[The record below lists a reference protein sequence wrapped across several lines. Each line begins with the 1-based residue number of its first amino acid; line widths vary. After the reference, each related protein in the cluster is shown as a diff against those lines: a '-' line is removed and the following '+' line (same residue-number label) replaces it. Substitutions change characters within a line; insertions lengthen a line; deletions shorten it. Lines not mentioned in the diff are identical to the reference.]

1 MKNLISF
8 ILLTATA
15 IIETFFLLYIRKRVE
30 KDNIPLKYFICVVF
44 CMIMWCVI
52 LDIQIIIINFIS
64 PEKAIYSDYVVYT
77 FVVLMPVFLFLFAY
91 SELTGK
97 TNIETWQ
104 LSFFI
109 IALFNLLVIWTNDFH
124 HLFYIKYSTEFSKT
138 IFGPFYTYAYCIYIY
153 GLAAIGIIMVLI
165 SSIKKSSIKSKQTFL
180 ILISAIVP
188 IMVNV
193 LASTRIIP
201 ANIYET
207 PVSFSV
213 TVLTLGFAMFRYNFL
228 NISPIATTRIVNQMS
243 DAYVVLNVN
252 YKVLDCNASFEK
264 FFNVNKNA
272 IVGKYLRDIGA
283 TELVIIHDKPIGN
296 YLKEVQNKDKVY
308 KVNAKLKDE
317 SKYFNIEISR
327 IVSDYRCVGILI
339 LLKDVTQHIM
349 DMNALKQNQD
359 MLIERERLATLGQM
373 VGGIAHNLKTPI
385 MSIAGAMEGLEDLIR
400 EYDKSIDDPDVT
412 KEDHHAIAKDMSNW
426 VAKVNSYD
434 SYMSDVITAV
444 KGQAVNFNEVSNDK
458 FTIGELLKTVNILM
472 KHELKNALVTL
483 NINCAVSESTTIKGN
498 VNSLVQI
505 VNNLISNAIQAYIEP
520 DEEQKDNKENI
531 TERDNNENIAKRK
544 IIDLNV
550 TKEKGNIVISVRD
563 YGCGIPP
570 KVQEKLFKSMVTTKG
585 HNGTGLGLFMSYS
598 NIRGHFNGDLKF
610 TSEVGKG
617 TTFYIIIPVEETKR
631 IDKSN
636 V

>member
-1 MKNLISF
+1 MKNLTSF
-8 ILLTATA
+8 ILLIATA
-15 IIETFFLLYIRKRVE
+15 IIETVFLLYIRKRVE
-30 KDNIPLKYFICVVF
+30 KENTSLKYFICLVF
-44 CMIMWCVI
+44 CMIMWCII
-52 LDIQIIIINFIS
+52 LDIQIFIIDFIS
-64 PEKAIYSDYVVYT
+64 PSKAIYSDYIVYI
-77 FVVLMPVFLFLFAY
+77 FVVLMPVFLLLFAY

-97 TNIETWQ
+97 TRIERWQ
-104 LSFFI
+104 LSLFI
-109 IALFNLLVIWTNDFH
+109 LSFFNLIMIWTNDFH
-124 HLFYIKYSTEFSKT
+124 HLFYVRYSTEFSNT
-138 IFGPFYTYAYCIYIY
+138 VFGPFYTYAYCLYIY
-153 GLAAIGIIMVLI
+153 GLTAIGIIMILI
-165 SSIKKSSIKSKQTFL
+165 SSIKKSSIKSKQTFF

-188 IMVNV
+188 ISVNV
-193 LASTRIIP
+193 LASTRVIP

-228 NISPIATTRIVNQMS
+228 NISPVATTRIVNQMS
-243 DAYVVLNVN
+243 DAYIVLNVD
-252 YKVLDCNASFEK
+252 YKILDCNSSFEK
-264 FFNVNKNA
+264 FFNVNKNE
-272 IVGKYLRDIGA
+272 ISGKYFKDINLG
-283 TELVIIHDKPIGN
+283 ELVILHDKPLGN
-296 YLKEVQNKDKVY
+296 YLKKAQNDNKVY
-308 KVNAKLKDE
+308 KINAKLKDE

-327 IVSDYRCVGILI
+327 IISDYRCVGILVLI
-339 LLKDVTQHIM
+339 KDATQHIL
-349 DMNALKQNQD
+349 DMKALKQNQE

-400 EYDKSIDDPDVT
+400 EYDESIDDPDVT

-458 FTIGELLKTVNILM
+458 FTVGELLKTVNILM

-483 NINCAVSESTTIKGN
+483 NINCAVPESTTIKGN

-520 DEEQKDNKENI
+520 DEEQKDNKEDI
-531 TERDNNENIAKRK
+531 TEKDNNENIAKRK

-617 TTFYIIIPVEETKR
+617 TTFYIIIP
-631 IDKSN
+631 IDGVNKNS
-636 V
+636 

>member
-1 MKNLISF
+1 MKNLTSF
-8 ILLTATA
+8 ILLIATA
-15 IIETFFLLYIRKRVE
+15 IIETVFLLYIRKRVE
-30 KDNIPLKYFICVVF
+30 KENTSLKYFICLVF
-44 CMIMWCVI
+44 CMIMWCII
-52 LDIQIIIINFIS
+52 LDIQIFIIDFIS
-64 PEKAIYSDYVVYT
+64 PSKAIYSDYIVYI
-77 FVVLMPVFLFLFAY
+77 FVVLMPVFLLLFAY

-97 TNIETWQ
+97 TRIERWQ
-104 LSFFI
+104 LSLFI
-109 IALFNLLVIWTNDFH
+109 LSFFNLIMIWTNDFH
-124 HLFYIKYSTEFSKT
+124 HLFYVRYSTEFSNT
-138 IFGPFYTYAYCIYIY
+138 VFGPFYTYAYCLYIY
-153 GLAAIGIIMVLI
+153 GLTAIGIIMILI
-165 SSIKKSSIKSKQTFL
+165 SSIKKSSIKSKQTFF

-188 IMVNV
+188 ISVNV
-193 LASTRIIP
+193 LASTRVIP

-228 NISPIATTRIVNQMS
+228 NISPVATTRIVNQMS
-243 DAYVVLNVN
+243 DAYIVLNVD
-252 YKVLDCNASFEK
+252 YKILDCNSSFEK
-264 FFNVNKNA
+264 FFNVNKNE
-272 IVGKYLRDIGA
+272 IGGKYFKDINLG
-283 TELVIIHDKPIGN
+283 ELVILHDKPLGN
-296 YLKEVQNKDKVY
+296 YLKKAQNDNKVY
-308 KVNAKLKDE
+308 KINAKLKDE

-327 IVSDYRCVGILI
+327 IISDYRCVGILVLI
-339 LLKDVTQHIM
+339 KDATQHIL
-349 DMNALKQNQD
+349 DMKALKQNQE

-400 EYDKSIDDPDVT
+400 EYDESIDDPDVT

-458 FTIGELLKTVNILM
+458 FTVGELLKTVNILM

-520 DEEQKDNKENI
+520 DEEQKDNKEDI
-531 TERDNNENIAKRK
+531 TEKDNNEDIAKRK

-617 TTFYIIIPVEETKR
+617 TTFYIIIP
-631 IDKSN
+631 IDGVNKNS
-636 V
+636 

>member
-1 MKNLISF
+1 MKNLTSF
-8 ILLTATA
+8 ILLIATA
-15 IIETFFLLYIRKRVE
+15 IIETVFLLYIRKRVE
-30 KDNIPLKYFICVVF
+30 KENTSLKYFICLVF
-44 CMIMWCVI
+44 CMIMWCII
-52 LDIQIIIINFIS
+52 LDIQIFIIDFIS
-64 PEKAIYSDYVVYT
+64 PSKAIYSDYIVYI
-77 FVVLMPVFLFLFAY
+77 FVVLMPVFLLLFAY

-97 TNIETWQ
+97 TRIERWQ
-104 LSFFI
+104 LSLFI
-109 IALFNLLVIWTNDFH
+109 LSFFNLIMIWTNDFH
-124 HLFYIKYSTEFSKT
+124 HLFYVRYSTEFSNT
-138 IFGPFYTYAYCIYIY
+138 VFGPFYTYAYCLYIY
-153 GLAAIGIIMVLI
+153 GLTAIGIIMILI
-165 SSIKKSSIKSKQTFL
+165 SSIKKSSIKSKQTFF

-188 IMVNV
+188 ISVNV
-193 LASTRIIP
+193 LASTRVIP

-228 NISPIATTRIVNQMS
+228 NISPVATTRIVNQMS
-243 DAYVVLNVN
+243 DAYIVLNVD
-252 YKVLDCNASFEK
+252 YKILDCNSSFEK
-264 FFNVNKNA
+264 FFNVNKNE
-272 IVGKYLRDIGA
+272 ISGKYFKDINLG
-283 TELVIIHDKPIGN
+283 ELVILHDKPLGN
-296 YLKEVQNKDKVY
+296 YLKKAQNDNKVY
-308 KVNAKLKDE
+308 KINAKLKDE

-327 IVSDYRCVGILI
+327 IISDYRCVGILVLI
-339 LLKDVTQHIM
+339 KDATQHIL
-349 DMNALKQNQD
+349 DMKALKQNQE

-400 EYDKSIDDPDVT
+400 EYDESIDDPDVT

-458 FTIGELLKTVNILM
+458 FTVGELLKTVNILM

-520 DEEQKDNKENI
+520 DEEQKDNKEDI
-531 TERDNNENIAKRK
+531 TEKDNNEDIAKRK
-544 IIDLNV
+544 IINLNV

-617 TTFYIIIPVEETKR
+617 TTFYIIIP
-631 IDKSN
+631 IDGANKDS
-636 V
+636 

>member
-1 MKNLISF
+1 MKNLTSF
-8 ILLTATA
+8 ILLIATA
-15 IIETFFLLYIRKRVE
+15 IIETVFLLYIRKRVE
-30 KDNIPLKYFICVVF
+30 KENTSLKYFICLVF
-44 CMIMWCVI
+44 CMIMWCII
-52 LDIQIIIINFIS
+52 LDIQIFIIDFIS
-64 PEKAIYSDYVVYT
+64 PSKAIYSDYIVYI
-77 FVVLMPVFLFLFAY
+77 FVVLMPVFLLLFAY

-97 TNIETWQ
+97 TRIERWQ
-104 LSFFI
+104 LSLFI
-109 IALFNLLVIWTNDFH
+109 LSFFNLIMIWTNDFH
-124 HLFYIKYSTEFSKT
+124 HLFYVRYSTEFSNT
-138 IFGPFYTYAYCIYIY
+138 VFGPFYTYAYCLYIY
-153 GLAAIGIIMVLI
+153 GLTAIGIIMILI
-165 SSIKKSSIKSKQTFL
+165 SSIKKSSIKSKQTFF

-188 IMVNV
+188 ISVNV
-193 LASTRIIP
+193 LASTRVIP

-228 NISPIATTRIVNQMS
+228 NISPVATTRIVNQMS
-243 DAYVVLNVN
+243 DAYIVLNVD
-252 YKVLDCNASFEK
+252 YKILDCNSSFEK
-264 FFNVNKNA
+264 FFNVNKNE
-272 IVGKYLRDIGA
+272 ISGKYFKDINLG
-283 TELVIIHDKPIGN
+283 ELVILHDKPLGN
-296 YLKEVQNKDKVY
+296 YLKKAQNDNKVY
-308 KVNAKLKDE
+308 KINAKLKDE

-327 IVSDYRCVGILI
+327 IISDYRCVGILVLI
-339 LLKDVTQHIM
+339 KDATQHIL
-349 DMNALKQNQD
+349 DMKALKQNQE

-400 EYDKSIDDPDVT
+400 EYDESIDDPDVT

-458 FTIGELLKTVNILM
+458 FTVGELLKTVNILM

-520 DEEQKDNKENI
+520 DEEQKDNKEDI
-531 TERDNNENIAKRK
+531 TEKDNNEDIAKRK

-617 TTFYIIIPVEETKR
+617 TTFYIIIP
-631 IDKSN
+631 IDGANKDS
-636 V
+636 

>member
-1 MKNLISF
+1 MKNLVSF
-8 ILLTATA
+8 IALAITA
-15 IIETFFLLYIRKRVE
+15 IIETFFLLYIRKRVG
-30 KDNIPLKYFICVVF
+30 KDNTPLKYFICVLF
-44 CMIMWCVI
+44 CMIMWSVI
-52 LDIQIIIINFIS
+52 LDVQILIINFGS
-64 PEKAIYSDYVVYT
+64 PGKAIYSDYVVYI
-77 FVVLMPVFLFLFAY
+77 FSALMPVFFCLFSY

-97 TNIETWQ
+97 TKIEKWQ
-104 LSFFI
+104 LLLFI
-109 IALFNLLVIWTNDFH
+109 IAFFNLLVIWTNDYH
-124 HLFYIKYSTEFSKT
+124 HLFYVKYSTEFSET
-138 IFGPFYTYAYCIYIY
+138 VFGPFYKYVYCLYIY
-153 GLAAIGIIMVLI
+153 GLDAIGIIMALI
-165 SSIKKSSIKSKQTFL
+165 SSIKKSSIKSKQTLL
-180 ILISAIVP
+180 ILIGALVP
-188 IMVNV
+188 LMVNV
-193 LASTRIIP
+193 LASTKVIP

-207 PVSFSV
+207 PVSFFV
-213 TVLTLGFAMFRYNFL
+213 TVLTLGFTMFRYNFL

-243 DAYVVLNVN
+243 DAYVVLNVD
-252 YKVLDCNASFEK
+252 YKILDCNSSFEK
-264 FFNVNKNA
+264 FFKVNKNE
-272 IVGKYLRDIGA
+272 ITGKYLKDINLA
-283 TELVIIHDKPIGN
+283 ELVILHDKPIGN
-296 YLKEVQNKDKVY
+296 YLKKAQNDNKVY
-308 KVNAKLKDE
+308 KINAKLKDE

-327 IVSDYRCVGILI
+327 IISDYRCVGILI
-339 LLKDVTQHIM
+339 LLKDVTQHII
-349 DMNALKQNQD
+349 DMKALKQNQE

-385 MSIAGAMEGLEDLIR
+385 MSIAGAMEGMEDLIR
-400 EYDKSIDDPDVT
+400 EYDESIDDPDVT

-426 VAKVNSYD
+426 VTKVNSYD
-434 SYMSDVITAV
+434 SYMSDVITAI

-458 FTIGELLKTVNILM
+458 FTVGELLKTVNILM

-483 NINCAVSESTTIKGN
+483 NINCAVPESTTIKGN

-531 TERDNNENIAKRK
+531 TKKDNNENIAKRK

-617 TTFYIIIPVEETKR
+617 TTFYIIIP
-631 IDKSN
+631 IDGVNKNS
-636 V
+636 

>member
-1 MKNLISF
+1 MKNLTSF
-8 ILLTATA
+8 ILLIATA
-15 IIETFFLLYIRKRVE
+15 IIETVFLLYIRKRVE
-30 KDNIPLKYFICVVF
+30 KENTSLKYFICLVF
-44 CMIMWCVI
+44 CMIMWCII
-52 LDIQIIIINFIS
+52 LDIQIFIIDFIS
-64 PEKAIYSDYVVYT
+64 PSKAIYSDYIVYI
-77 FVVLMPVFLFLFAY
+77 FVVLMPVFLLLFAY

-97 TNIETWQ
+97 TRIERWQ
-104 LSFFI
+104 LSLFI
-109 IALFNLLVIWTNDFH
+109 LSFFNLIMIWTNDFH
-124 HLFYIKYSTEFSKT
+124 HLFYVRYSTEFSNT
-138 IFGPFYTYAYCIYIY
+138 VFGPFYTYAYCLYIY
-153 GLAAIGIIMVLI
+153 GLTAIGIIMILI
-165 SSIKKSSIKSKQTFL
+165 SSIKKSSIKSKQTFF

-188 IMVNV
+188 ISVNV
-193 LASTRIIP
+193 LASTRVIP

-228 NISPIATTRIVNQMS
+228 NISPVATTRIVNQMS
-243 DAYVVLNVN
+243 DAYIVLNVD
-252 YKVLDCNASFEK
+252 YKILDCNSSFEK
-264 FFNVNKNA
+264 FFNVNKNE
-272 IVGKYLRDIGA
+272 ISGKYFKDINLG
-283 TELVIIHDKPIGN
+283 ELVILHDKPLGN
-296 YLKEVQNKDKVY
+296 YLKKAQNDNKVY
-308 KVNAKLKDE
+308 KINAKLKDE

-327 IVSDYRCVGILI
+327 IISDYRCVGILVLI
-339 LLKDVTQHIM
+339 KDATQHIL
-349 DMNALKQNQD
+349 DMKALKQNQE

-400 EYDKSIDDPDVT
+400 EYDESIDDPDVT

-458 FTIGELLKTVNILM
+458 FTVGELLKTVNILM

-520 DEEQKDNKENI
+520 DEEQKDNKEDI
-531 TERDNNENIAKRK
+531 TEKDNNEDIAKRK

-617 TTFYIIIPVEETKR
+617 TTFYIIIP
-631 IDKSN
+631 IDGVNKNS
-636 V
+636 

>member
-1 MKNLISF
+1 MKNLTSF
-8 ILLTATA
+8 ILLIATA
-15 IIETFFLLYIRKRVE
+15 IIETVFLLYIRKRVE
-30 KDNIPLKYFICVVF
+30 KENTSLKYFICLVF
-44 CMIMWCVI
+44 CMIMWCII
-52 LDIQIIIINFIS
+52 LDIQIFIIDFIS
-64 PEKAIYSDYVVYT
+64 PSKAIYSDYIVYI

-97 TNIETWQ
+97 TRIERWQ
-104 LSFFI
+104 LSLFI
-109 IALFNLLVIWTNDFH
+109 LAFFNLIMIWTNDFH
-124 HLFYIKYSTEFSKT
+124 HLFYVRYSTEFSNT
-138 IFGPFYTYAYCIYIY
+138 VFGPFYTYAYCLYIY
-153 GLAAIGIIMVLI
+153 GLTAIGIIMILI
-165 SSIKKSSIKSKQTFL
+165 SSIKKSSIKSKQTFF

-188 IMVNV
+188 ISVNV
-193 LASTRIIP
+193 LASTRVIP

-228 NISPIATTRIVNQMS
+228 NISPVATTRIVNQMS
-243 DAYVVLNVN
+243 DAYIVLNVD
-252 YKVLDCNASFEK
+252 YKILDCNSSFEK
-264 FFNVNKNA
+264 FFNVNKNE
-272 IVGKYLRDIGA
+272 ISGKYFKDINLG
-283 TELVIIHDKPIGN
+283 ELVILHDKPLGN
-296 YLKEVQNKDKVY
+296 YLKKAQNDNKVY
-308 KVNAKLKDE
+308 KINAKLKDE

-327 IVSDYRCVGILI
+327 IISDYRCVGILI
-339 LLKDVTQHIM
+339 LLKDVTQHII
-349 DMNALKQNQD
+349 DMKALKQNQE

-400 EYDKSIDDPDVT
+400 EYDESIDDPDVT

-458 FTIGELLKTVNILM
+458 FTVGELLKTVNILM

-520 DEEQKDNKENI
+520 DEEQKDNKEDI
-531 TERDNNENIAKRK
+531 TEKDNNEDIAKRK

-617 TTFYIIIPVEETKR
+617 TTFYIIIP
-631 IDKSN
+631 IDGVNKNS
-636 V
+636 

>member
-1 MKNLISF
+1 MKNLTSF
-8 ILLTATA
+8 ILLIVTA
-15 IIETFFLLYIRKRVE
+15 IIETLFLLYIRKRVE
-30 KDNIPLKYFICVVF
+30 KENTSLKYFICLVF
-44 CMIMWCVI
+44 CMIMWCII
-52 LDIQIIIINFIS
+52 LDIQIFIIDFIS
-64 PEKAIYSDYVVYT
+64 PSKAIYSDYIVYII
-77 FVVLMPVFLFLFAY
+77 VVLMPVFLFLFAY

-97 TNIETWQ
+97 TRIERWQ
-104 LSFFI
+104 LSLFI
-109 IALFNLLVIWTNDFH
+109 LAFFNLIMIWTNDFH
-124 HLFYIKYSTEFSKT
+124 HLFYVRYSTEFSNT
-138 IFGPFYTYAYCIYIY
+138 VFGPFYTYAYCLYIY
-153 GLAAIGIIMVLI
+153 GLTAIGIIMILI
-165 SSIKKSSIKSKQTFL
+165 SSIKKSSIKSKQTFF

-188 IMVNV
+188 ISVNV
-193 LASTRIIP
+193 LASTRVIP

-228 NISPIATTRIVNQMS
+228 NISPVATTRIVNQMS
-243 DAYVVLNVN
+243 DAYIVLNVD
-252 YKVLDCNASFEK
+252 YKILDCNSSFEK
-264 FFNVNKNA
+264 FFNVNKNE
-272 IVGKYLRDIGA
+272 ISGKYFKDINLG
-283 TELVIIHDKPIGN
+283 ELVILHDKPLGN
-296 YLKEVQNKDKVY
+296 YLKKAQNDNKVY
-308 KVNAKLKDE
+308 KINAKLKDE

-327 IVSDYRCVGILI
+327 IISDYRCVGILVLI
-339 LLKDVTQHIM
+339 KDATQHIL
-349 DMNALKQNQD
+349 DMKALKQNQE

-400 EYDKSIDDPDVT
+400 EYDESIDDPDVT

-458 FTIGELLKTVNILM
+458 FTVGELLKTVNILM

-483 NINCAVSESTTIKGN
+483 NINCAVPESITIKGN

-520 DEEQKDNKENI
+520 DEEQKDNKEDI
-531 TERDNNENIAKRK
+531 TEKDNNENIAKRK

-617 TTFYIIIPVEETKR
+617 TTFYVIIPLDGVK
-631 IDKSN
+631 KNS
-636 V
+636 

>member
-1 MKNLISF
+1 MKNLTSF
-8 ILLTATA
+8 ILLIATA
-15 IIETFFLLYIRKRVE
+15 IIETVFLLYIRKRVE
-30 KDNIPLKYFICVVF
+30 KENTSLKYFICLVF
-44 CMIMWCVI
+44 CMIMWCII
-52 LDIQIIIINFIS
+52 LDIQIFIIDFIS
-64 PEKAIYSDYVVYT
+64 PSKAIYSDYIVYI
-77 FVVLMPVFLFLFAY
+77 FVVLMPVFLLLFAY

-97 TNIETWQ
+97 TRIERWQ
-104 LSFFI
+104 LSLFI
-109 IALFNLLVIWTNDFH
+109 LSFFNLIMIWTNDFH
-124 HLFYIKYSTEFSKT
+124 HLFYVRYSTEFSNT
-138 IFGPFYTYAYCIYIY
+138 VFGPFYTYAYCLYIY
-153 GLAAIGIIMVLI
+153 GLTAIGIIMILI
-165 SSIKKSSIKSKQTFL
+165 SSIKKSSIKSKQTFF

-188 IMVNV
+188 ISVNV
-193 LASTRIIP
+193 LASTRVIP

-228 NISPIATTRIVNQMS
+228 NISPVATTRIVNQMS
-243 DAYVVLNVN
+243 DAYIVLNVD
-252 YKVLDCNASFEK
+252 YKILDCNSSFEK
-264 FFNVNKNA
+264 FFNVNKNE
-272 IVGKYLRDIGA
+272 ISGKYFKDINLG
-283 TELVIIHDKPIGN
+283 ELVILHDKPLGN
-296 YLKEVQNKDKVY
+296 YLKKAQNDNKVY
-308 KVNAKLKDE
+308 KINAKLKDE

-327 IVSDYRCVGILI
+327 IISDYRCVGILVLI
-339 LLKDVTQHIM
+339 KDATQHIW
-349 DMNALKQNQD
+349 DMKALKQNQE

-400 EYDKSIDDPDVT
+400 EYDESIDDPDVT

-458 FTIGELLKTVNILM
+458 FTVGELLKTVNILM

-520 DEEQKDNKENI
+520 DEEQKDNKEDI
-531 TERDNNENIAKRK
+531 TEKDNNEDIAKRK

-617 TTFYIIIPVEETKR
+617 TTFYIIIP
-631 IDKSN
+631 IDGVNKNS
-636 V
+636 

>member
-1 MKNLISF
+1 MKNLTSF
-8 ILLTATA
+8 ILLIATA
-15 IIETFFLLYIRKRVE
+15 IIETVFLLYIRKRVE
-30 KDNIPLKYFICVVF
+30 KENTSLKYFICLVF
-44 CMIMWCVI
+44 CMIMWCII
-52 LDIQIIIINFIS
+52 LDIQIFIIDFIS
-64 PEKAIYSDYVVYT
+64 PSKAIYSDYIVYI
-77 FVVLMPVFLFLFAY
+77 FVVLMPVFLLLFAY

-97 TNIETWQ
+97 TRIERWQ
-104 LSFFI
+104 LSLFI
-109 IALFNLLVIWTNDFH
+109 LAFFNLIMIWTNDFH
-124 HLFYIKYSTEFSKT
+124 HLFYVRYSTEFSNT
-138 IFGPFYTYAYCIYIY
+138 VFGPFYTYAYCLYIY
-153 GLAAIGIIMVLI
+153 GLTAIGIIMILI
-165 SSIKKSSIKSKQTFL
+165 SSIKKSSIKSKQTFF

-188 IMVNV
+188 ISVNV
-193 LASTRIIP
+193 LASTRVIP

-228 NISPIATTRIVNQMS
+228 NISPVATTRIVNQMS
-243 DAYVVLNVN
+243 DAYIVLNVD
-252 YKVLDCNASFEK
+252 YKILDCNSSFEK
-264 FFNVNKNA
+264 FFNVNKNE
-272 IVGKYLRDIGA
+272 ISGKYFKDINLG
-283 TELVIIHDKPIGN
+283 ELVILHDKPLGN
-296 YLKEVQNKDKVY
+296 YLKKAQNDNKVY
-308 KVNAKLKDE
+308 KINAKLKDE

-327 IVSDYRCVGILI
+327 IISDYRCVGILVLI
-339 LLKDVTQHIM
+339 KDATQHIL
-349 DMNALKQNQD
+349 DMKALKQNQE

-400 EYDKSIDDPDVT
+400 EYDESIDDPDVT

-458 FTIGELLKTVNILM
+458 FTVGELLKTVNILM

-520 DEEQKDNKENI
+520 DEEQKDNKEDI
-531 TERDNNENIAKRK
+531 TEKDNNEDIAKRK

-617 TTFYIIIPVEETKR
+617 TTFYIIIP
-631 IDKSN
+631 IDGVKENS
-636 V
+636 

>member
-1 MKNLISF
+1 MKNLTSF
-8 ILLTATA
+8 ILLIATA
-15 IIETFFLLYIRKRVE
+15 IIETVFLLYIRKRVE
-30 KDNIPLKYFICVVF
+30 KENTSLKYFICLVF
-44 CMIMWCVI
+44 CMIMWCII
-52 LDIQIIIINFIS
+52 LDIQIFIIDFIS
-64 PEKAIYSDYVVYT
+64 PSKAIYSDYIVYI
-77 FVVLMPVFLFLFAY
+77 FVVLMPVFLLLFAY

-97 TNIETWQ
+97 TRIERWQ
-104 LSFFI
+104 LSLFI
-109 IALFNLLVIWTNDFH
+109 LAFFNLIMIWTNDFH
-124 HLFYIKYSTEFSKT
+124 HLFYVRYSTEFSNT
-138 IFGPFYTYAYCIYIY
+138 VFGPFYIYAYCIYIY
-153 GLAAIGIIMVLI
+153 GLTAIGIIMILI
-165 SSIKKSSIKSKQTFL
+165 SSIKKSSIKSKQTFF

-188 IMVNV
+188 ISVNV
-193 LASTRIIP
+193 LASTRVIP

-228 NISPIATTRIVNQMS
+228 NISPVATTRIVNQMS
-243 DAYVVLNVN
+243 DAYIVLNVD
-252 YKVLDCNASFEK
+252 YKILDCNSSFEK
-264 FFNVNKNA
+264 FFNVNKNE
-272 IVGKYLRDIGA
+272 ISGKYFKDINLG
-283 TELVIIHDKPIGN
+283 ELVILHDKPLGN
-296 YLKEVQNKDKVY
+296 YLKKAQNDNKVY
-308 KVNAKLKDE
+308 KINAKLKDE

-327 IVSDYRCVGILI
+327 IISDYRCVGILVLI
-339 LLKDVTQHIM
+339 KDATQHIL
-349 DMNALKQNQD
+349 DMKALKQNQE

-400 EYDKSIDDPDVT
+400 EYDESIDDPDVT

-458 FTIGELLKTVNILM
+458 FTVGELLKTVNILM

-520 DEEQKDNKENI
+520 DEEQKDNKEDI
-531 TERDNNENIAKRK
+531 TEKDNNEDIAKRK

-617 TTFYIIIPVEETKR
+617 TTFYIIIP
-631 IDKSN
+631 IDGANKDS
-636 V
+636 

>member
-1 MKNLISF
+1 MKNLTSF
-8 ILLTATA
+8 ILLIATA
-15 IIETFFLLYIRKRVE
+15 IIETLFLLYIRKRVE
-30 KDNIPLKYFICVVF
+30 KENTSLKYFICLVF
-44 CMIMWCVI
+44 CMIMWCII
-52 LDIQIIIINFIS
+52 LDIQIFIIDFIS
-64 PEKAIYSDYVVYT
+64 PSKAIYSDYIVYI

-97 TNIETWQ
+97 TRIERWQ
-104 LSFFI
+104 LSLFI
-109 IALFNLLVIWTNDFH
+109 LAFFNLIMIWTNDFH
-124 HLFYIKYSTEFSKT
+124 HLFYVRYSTEFSNT
-138 IFGPFYTYAYCIYIY
+138 VFGPFYTYAYCLYIY
-153 GLAAIGIIMVLI
+153 GLTAIGIIMILI
-165 SSIKKSSIKSKQTFL
+165 SSIKKSSIKSKQTFF
-180 ILISAIVP
+180 ILLSAIVP
-188 IMVNV
+188 ISVNV
-193 LASTRIIP
+193 LASTRVIP

-228 NISPIATTRIVNQMS
+228 NISPVAATRIVNQMS
-243 DAYVVLNVN
+243 DAYIVLNVD
-252 YKVLDCNASFEK
+252 YKILDCNSSFEK
-264 FFNVNKNA
+264 FFNVNKNE
-272 IVGKYLRDIGA
+272 ISGKYFKDINLGK
-283 TELVIIHDKPIGN
+283 LVILHDKPLGN
-296 YLKEVQNKDKVY
+296 YLKKAQNDNKVY
-308 KVNAKLKDE
+308 KINAKLKDE

-327 IVSDYRCVGILI
+327 IISDYRCVGILVLI
-339 LLKDVTQHIM
+339 KDATQHIL
-349 DMNALKQNQD
+349 DMKALKQNQE

-400 EYDKSIDDPDVT
+400 EYDESIDDPDVT

-483 NINCAVSESTTIKGN
+483 NINCAVPESITIKGN

-520 DEEQKDNKENI
+520 DEEQKDNKEDI
-531 TERDNNENIAKRK
+531 TEKDNNENIAKRK

-617 TTFYIIIPVEETKR
+617 TTFYVIIPLDGVK
-631 IDKSN
+631 KNS
-636 V
+636 

>member
-1 MKNLISF
+1 MKNLTSF
-8 ILLTATA
+8 ILLIATA
-15 IIETFFLLYIRKRVE
+15 IIETVFLLYIRKRVE
-30 KDNIPLKYFICVVF
+30 KENTSLKYFICLVF
-44 CMIMWCVI
+44 CMIMWCII
-52 LDIQIIIINFIS
+52 LDIQIFIIDFIS
-64 PEKAIYSDYVVYT
+64 PSKAIYSDYIVYI
-77 FVVLMPVFLFLFAY
+77 FVVLMPVFLLLFAY

-97 TNIETWQ
+97 TRIERWQ
-104 LSFFI
+104 LSLFI
-109 IALFNLLVIWTNDFH
+109 LSFFNLIMIWTNDFH
-124 HLFYIKYSTEFSKT
+124 HLFYVRYSTEFSNT
-138 IFGPFYTYAYCIYIY
+138 VFGPFYTYAYCLYIY
-153 GLAAIGIIMVLI
+153 GLTAIGIIMILI
-165 SSIKKSSIKSKQTFL
+165 SSIKKSSIKSKQTFF

-188 IMVNV
+188 ISVNV
-193 LASTRIIP
+193 LASTRVIP

-228 NISPIATTRIVNQMS
+228 NISPVATTRIVNQMS
-243 DAYVVLNVN
+243 DAYIVLNVD
-252 YKVLDCNASFEK
+252 YKILDCNSSFEK
-264 FFNVNKNA
+264 FFNVNKNE
-272 IVGKYLRDIGA
+272 ISGKYFKDINLG
-283 TELVIIHDKPIGN
+283 ELVILHDKPLGN
-296 YLKEVQNKDKVY
+296 YLKKAQNDNKVY
-308 KVNAKLKDE
+308 KINAKLKDE

-327 IVSDYRCVGILI
+327 IISDYRCVGILVLI
-339 LLKDVTQHIM
+339 KDATQHIL
-349 DMNALKQNQD
+349 DMKALKQNQE

-400 EYDKSIDDPDVT
+400 EYDESIDDPDVT

-458 FTIGELLKTVNILM
+458 FTVGELLKTVNILM

-483 NINCAVSESTTIKGN
+483 NINCAVPESTTIKGN

-531 TERDNNENIAKRK
+531 TKKDNNENIAKRK

-617 TTFYIIIPVEETKR
+617 TTFYIIIP
-631 IDKSN
+631 IDGVNKNS
-636 V
+636 

>member
-1 MKNLISF
+1 MKNLTSF
-8 ILLTATA
+8 ILLIATA
-15 IIETFFLLYIRKRVE
+15 IIETVFLLYIRKRVE
-30 KDNIPLKYFICVVF
+30 KENTSLKYFICLVF
-44 CMIMWCVI
+44 CMIMWCII
-52 LDIQIIIINFIS
+52 LDIQIFIIDFIS
-64 PEKAIYSDYVVYT
+64 PSKAIYSDYIVYI
-77 FVVLMPVFLFLFAY
+77 FVVLMPVFLLLFAY

-97 TNIETWQ
+97 TRIERWQ
-104 LSFFI
+104 LSLFI
-109 IALFNLLVIWTNDFH
+109 LSFFNLIMIWTNDFH
-124 HLFYIKYSTEFSKT
+124 HLFYVRYSTEFSNT
-138 IFGPFYTYAYCIYIY
+138 VFGPFYTYAYCLYIY
-153 GLAAIGIIMVLI
+153 GLTAIGIIMILI
-165 SSIKKSSIKSKQTFL
+165 SSIKKSSIKSKQTFF

-188 IMVNV
+188 ISVNV
-193 LASTRIIP
+193 LASTRVIP

-228 NISPIATTRIVNQMS
+228 NISPVATTRIVNQMS
-243 DAYVVLNVN
+243 DAYIVLNVD
-252 YKVLDCNASFEK
+252 YKILDCNSSFEK
-264 FFNVNKNA
+264 FFNVNKNE
-272 IVGKYLRDIGA
+272 ISGKYFKDINLG
-283 TELVIIHDKPIGN
+283 ELVILHDKPLGN
-296 YLKEVQNKDKVY
+296 YLKKAQNDNKVY
-308 KVNAKLKDE
+308 KINAKLKDE

-327 IVSDYRCVGILI
+327 IISDYICVGILI
-339 LLKDVTQHIM
+339 LLKDVTQHII
-349 DMNALKQNQD
+349 DMKALKQNQE

-400 EYDKSIDDPDVT
+400 EYDESIDDPDVT

-426 VAKVNSYD
+426 VTKVNSYD
-434 SYMSDVITAV
+434 SYMSDVITAI

-458 FTIGELLKTVNILM
+458 FTVGELLKTVNILM

-483 NINCAVSESTTIKGN
+483 NINCAVPESTTIKGN

-531 TERDNNENIAKRK
+531 TKKDNNENIAKRK

-617 TTFYIIIPVEETKR
+617 TTFYIIIP
-631 IDKSN
+631 IDGANKDS
-636 V
+636 

>member
-1 MKNLISF
+1 MKNLTSF
-8 ILLTATA
+8 ILLIATA
-15 IIETFFLLYIRKRVE
+15 IIETVFLLYIRKRVE
-30 KDNIPLKYFICVVF
+30 KENTSLKYFICLVF
-44 CMIMWCVI
+44 CMIMWCII
-52 LDIQIIIINFIS
+52 LDIQIFIIDFIS
-64 PEKAIYSDYVVYT
+64 PSKAIYSDYIVYI
-77 FVVLMPVFLFLFAY
+77 FVVLMPVFLLLFAY

-97 TNIETWQ
+97 TRIERWQ
-104 LSFFI
+104 LSLFI
-109 IALFNLLVIWTNDFH
+109 LSFFNLIMIWTNDFH
-124 HLFYIKYSTEFSKT
+124 HLFYVRYSTEFSNT
-138 IFGPFYTYAYCIYIY
+138 VFGPFYTYAYCLYIY
-153 GLAAIGIIMVLI
+153 GLTAIGIIMILI
-165 SSIKKSSIKSKQTFL
+165 SSIKKSSIKSKQTFF

-188 IMVNV
+188 ISVNV
-193 LASTRIIP
+193 LASTRVIP

-228 NISPIATTRIVNQMS
+228 NISPVATTRIVNQMS
-243 DAYVVLNVN
+243 DAYIVLNVD
-252 YKVLDCNASFEK
+252 YKILDCNSSFEK
-264 FFNVNKNA
+264 FFNVNKNE
-272 IVGKYLRDIGA
+272 ITGKYLKDINLA
-283 TELVIIHDKPIGN
+283 ELVILHNKPIGN
-296 YLKEVQNKDKVY
+296 YLKKAQNDNKVY
-308 KVNAKLKDE
+308 KINAKLKDE

-327 IVSDYRCVGILI
+327 IISDYRCVGILI
-339 LLKDVTQHIM
+339 LLKDVTQHII
-349 DMNALKQNQD
+349 DMKALKQNQE

-400 EYDKSIDDPDVT
+400 EYDESIDDPDVT

-458 FTIGELLKTVNILM
+458 FTVGELLKTVNILM

-520 DEEQKDNKENI
+520 DEEQKDNKEDI
-531 TERDNNENIAKRK
+531 TEKDNNENIAKRK

-617 TTFYIIIPVEETKR
+617 TTFYIIIP
-631 IDKSN
+631 IDGVNKNS
-636 V
+636 

>member
-1 MKNLISF
+1 MKNLTSF
-8 ILLTATA
+8 ILLTTTA
-15 IIETFFLLYIRKRVE
+15 IIEILFLLYIRKRVE
-30 KDNIPLKYFICVVF
+30 KENTSLKYLICVIF
-44 CMIMWCVI
+44 CMIMWCII
-52 LDIQIIIINFIS
+52 LDIQILIINFVS
-64 PEKAIYSDYVVYT
+64 PEKAIYSDYVVYI

-97 TNIETWQ
+97 TKIETWQ
-104 LSFFI
+104 LSLFI
-109 IALFNLLVIWTNDFH
+109 IAFFNLLVIWTNDFH
-124 HLFYIKYSTEFSKT
+124 HLFYVKYSTEFSKT
-138 IFGPFYTYAYCIYIY
+138 IFGPFYTYAYCSYIY
-153 GLAAIGIIMVLI
+153 GLFAIGVIILLV
-165 SSIKKSSIKSKQTFL
+165 SSIKKSSIKSKQTFF
-180 ILISAIVP
+180 ILMSAVVP
-188 IMVNV
+188 LTVNV

-207 PVSFSV
+207 PVSLSV
-213 TVLTLGFAMFRYNFL
+213 TILTLGFAMFRYNFL

-243 DAYVVLNVN
+243 DAYIVLNVN

-264 FFNVNKNA
+264 FFNVNKNE
-272 IVGKYLRDIGA
+272 IIGKYLKDVNLG
-283 TELVIIHDKPIGN
+283 ELIILHDKPIGN
-296 YLKEVQNKDKVY
+296 YLKKVQNDNKVY

-317 SKYFNIEISR
+317 SRYFNIEISR

-339 LLKDVTQHIM
+339 LLKDATQHII
-349 DMNALKQNQD
+349 DMKALKQNQE

-400 EYDKSIDDPDVT
+400 EYDESIDDPDVT

-444 KGQAVNFNEVSNDK
+444 KGQAVNFNEASNDK

-483 NINCAVSESTTIKGN
+483 NVNCGISEDTKIKGN

-505 VNNLISNAIQAYIEP
+505 VNNLISNAIQSYTEP
-520 DEEQKDNKENI
+520 DENEE
-531 TERDNNENIAKRK
+531 DNNGTNTKRK
-544 IIDLNV
+544 IIDLSV
-550 TKEKGNIVISVRD
+550 TKDGENVVISVRD
-563 YGCGIPP
+563 YGCGIPQ

-598 NIRGHFNGDLKF
+598 NIKGRFNGNLKF

-617 TTFYIIIPVEETKR
+617 TTFYIIIPLDGTKK
-631 IDKSN
+631 IGNMDN
-636 V
+636 VSTENTKK